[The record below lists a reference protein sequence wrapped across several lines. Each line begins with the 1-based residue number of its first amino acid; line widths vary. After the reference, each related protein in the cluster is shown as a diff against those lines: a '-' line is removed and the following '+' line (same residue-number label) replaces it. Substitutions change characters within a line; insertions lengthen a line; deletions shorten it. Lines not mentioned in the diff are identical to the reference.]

1 MEYVLVGVAGFVSLF
16 LVAWGL
22 VVGARRILGVRV
34 GVVRALFSSA
44 IGWVV
49 AGMIGSRLPSFNDD
63 TQGTILLFV
72 IPFVGGML
80 LISVA
85 VLFVLEVVRPTG
97 TGLWFVG
104 GIRSIP
110 GRIARAR
117 RYSRITRIA
126 LRHGLGPALRGRLGT
141 GADAPQRRARLA
153 RSLREALEEAGVTFV
168 KLGQVMSTRPDLL
181 GPEFIQELSKLQD
194 SVAPAP
200 ADEVDAVIA
209 AELGATD
216 AFGSFDPTPLA
227 AASVAQVYRATLKDG
242 TDVVVKVQRP
252 GIRAV
257 VERDLDIMDRLARTL
272 EERTKWARR
281 LGVVA
286 LANGFAAA
294 LLEELDFRVEARNI
308 AAVTATADSSD
319 GTEVRLPR
327 LHTDLC
333 TERVLVMDR
342 LVGVP
347 LGSAAKRIEER
358 GLDRAELAR
367 ALLHTLLRQVM
378 RDGIFHADP
387 HPGNVM
393 LLEDGRL
400 GMLDFGSV
408 GRLGGSTREGLLAL
422 LVAIDRGDAA
432 ALRDGLLGIVERPD
446 EIDEQRLERALGLFM
461 AKHLAGGAAP
471 DVEMFTDLFRIVTAY
486 GLAIP
491 PDIAAVFRALAT
503 MEGTLAGLAPGFNI
517 VVESRTYAATRFAQ
531 QMDPGSLKESASQE
545 LMALLPVLRRLP
557 RRIDR
562 ISGALEE
569 GRLSVNVRLFADERD
584 RQVVTGIVHQVL
596 LAFIGAATGVMSVL
610 LLGTTGG
617 PRLVAD
623 ITLYQAIGYNL
634 LVISVLIGLRL
645 LFTIFRNQRT
655 YTDGRAGTGH
665 ER

>member
-1 MEYVLVGVAGFVSLF
+1 MLLGAAGFVSFF

-44 IGWVV
+44 VGWTV
-49 AGMIGSRLPSFNDD
+49 AGFIGSRLPQFSDN
-63 TQGTILLFV
+63 TQGSILLFV
-72 IPFVGGML
+72 IPFVGGTL

-85 VLFVLEVVRPTG
+85 VLFVLEVIRPTG

-104 GIRSIP
+104 GLRAIP
-110 GRIARAR
+110 GRIGRAR
-117 RYSRITRIA
+117 RYSRIIRIA
-126 LRHGLGPALRGRLGT
+126 LRHGLGPALRGRLGR

-200 ADEVDAVIA
+200 ADEINAVIA
-209 AELGATD
+209 AELGAAD
-216 AFGSFDPTPLA
+216 SFGSFEPDPLA

-308 AAVTATADSSD
+308 AAVTATTDD
-319 GTEVRLPR
+319 EVRLPR
-327 LHTDLC
+327 LHMDLC

-347 LGSAAKRIEER
+347 LGSAAKWIEER

-367 ALLHTLLRQVM
+367 SLLHTLLRQVM

-393 LLEDGRL
+393 LLEDGTL
-400 GMLDFGSV
+400 GLLDFGSV
-408 GRLGGSTREGLLAL
+408 GRLGGAMRDGLMTL

-432 ALRDGLLGIVERPD
+432 ALRDGLLEIVERPD

-461 AKHLAGGAAP
+461 AKHLAGAAAP

-503 MEGTLAGLAPGFNI
+503 MEGTLASLAPGFNI

-531 QMDPGSLKESASQE
+531 QMDPASMKETATKE

-557 RRIDR
+557 RRLDR

-623 ITLYQAIGYNL
+623 ITLYQTIGYNL

-655 YTDGRAGTGH
+655 YADTRAGTGY
-665 ER
+665 EQ